1 VAKSVV
7 LMDVVMNVMNFLR
20 IRYNIVD
27 CANKKSVYI
36 LYIYCRLLQ
45 FFDIHVLTQF
55 HSVMI
60 LVNPVLGH
68 VMESIV

>member
-1 VAKSVV
+1 
-7 LMDVVMNVMNFLR
+7 MNVMNFLR

-27 CANKKSVYI
+27 CANKKTI
-36 LYIYCRLLQ
+36 HIYIYCRLLH